1 MGLVTCLLDDSQA
14 TFHLDVGLGSNGVE
28 RGVGHE
34 RWLDWFGEFTGRPLA
49 DVDLS
54 LLDGTVRGVRG
65 RCGVFA
71 KIFFILD
78 SSQNKYFTVLIQ
90 LPSQVILSLDV
101 N

>member
-54 LLDGTVRGVRG
+54 LLDGTVRDVRVGVV
-65 RCGVFA
+65 CDAV
-71 KIFFILD
+71 K
-78 SSQNKYFTVLIQ
+78 N
-90 LPSQVILSLDV
+90 
-101 N
+101 

>member
-54 LLDGTVRGVRG
+54 LLDGTVRGVRV
-65 RCGVFA
+65 RCG
-71 KIFFILD
+71 KIYLYSRFFPKQVLYRTD
-78 SSQNKYFTVLIQ
+78 SSS
-90 LPSQVILSLDV
+90 SQVIL
-101 N
+101 